1 MLDLNYVRENLET
14 VRKALINRN
23 FPTESLDDFTR
34 LDEIRRRVIGESDQ
48 TNQIRNSSSKEIGA
62 LMQAGKRD
70 EAEAKKLEL
79 AGLKDKQTELE
90 HERKELETK
99 MDELLAGLPNVPKSD
114 VPIGADETANVEIRK
129 WGEPREFDFEIKDHV
144 DLGER
149 LGILD
154 LERATKIAGA
164 RFSILNGAGARL
176 ERALVNFMLDVHTTE
191 HGYTETLPPFIVN
204 KDALFGTAQL
214 PKFEEDLFKLRDER
228 EFYLIP
234 TAEVPVTNYYANE
247 TLDEKDLP
255 MKFVAYTP
263 CFRSEAGSYGRDT
276 RGLIRQHQFEK
287 VELVKYALPENSE
300 AEHEKLTENAE
311 RILQLLGIPHRT
323 VVLSTGDMGFGS
335 AKTYDIEAWIPSQ
348 NTYREISSCS
358 LFTDYQARRMNLR
371 FKRTGGGKPEFV
383 HTINGSGLAVGRT
396 WIAIVENYQQEDGSI
411 LIPEV
416 LQQFMNGMEK
426 IGSGKVRSWLS
437 SC

>member
-1 MLDLNYVRENLET
+1 
-14 VRKALINRN
+14 
-23 FPTESLDDFTR
+23 
-34 LDEIRRRVIGESDQ
+34 
-48 TNQIRNSSSKEIGA
+48 
-62 LMQAGKRD
+62 
-70 EAEAKKLEL
+70 
-79 AGLKDKQTELE
+79 
-90 HERKELETK
+90 
-99 MDELLAGLPNVPKSD
+99 
-114 VPIGADETANVEIRK
+114 
-129 WGEPREFDFEIKDHV
+129 
-144 DLGER
+144 
-149 LGILD
+149 
-154 LERATKIAGA
+154 
-164 RFSILNGAGARL
+164 
-176 ERALVNFMLDVHTTE
+176 MLDVHTVE
-191 HGYTETLPPFIVN
+191 HGYKETLPPFIVN

-214 PKFEEDLFKLRDER
+214 PKFEEDLFKLQDER

-247 TLDEKDLP
+247 TLNANDLP

-300 AEHEKLTENAE
+300 AEHERLTENAE
-311 RILQLLGIPHRT
+311 RILQLLGIPYRT

-371 FKRTGGGKPEFV
+371 FKRLGGAKPEFV

-396 WIAIVENYQQEDGSI
+396 WIAIIENYQQEDGSI
-411 LIPEV
+411 SIPEI
-416 LQQFMNGMEK
+416 LQSYMNGLERIEK
-426 IGSGKVRSWLS
+426 
-437 SC
+437 